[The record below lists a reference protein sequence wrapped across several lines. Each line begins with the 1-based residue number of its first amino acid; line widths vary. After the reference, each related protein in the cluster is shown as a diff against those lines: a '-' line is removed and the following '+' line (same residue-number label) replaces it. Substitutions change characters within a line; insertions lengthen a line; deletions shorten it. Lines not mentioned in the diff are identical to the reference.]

1 MPTVYGPEYAG
12 KEGTGL
18 SRERKGVS
26 VCMLRSTRPRI
37 RGSGEGTVMVS
48 GNFWGLM
55 YIQYA
60 TRKDCTGRK
69 DSCARKRAC
78 YRGDLVTLSSVA
90 IQVSEFL

>member
-48 GNFWGLM
+48 GNFLGL
-55 YIQYA
+55 
-60 TRKDCTGRK
+60 CTFSTPHEGIVQEGK
-69 DSCARKRAC
+69 
-78 YRGDLVTLSSVA
+78 TVA
-90 IQVSEFL
+90 HGKERVIVEFW